1 MQISNFRLVSMEPAV
16 PGAAVTVALFNAAIT
31 PELTIANMKLRK
43 KPDGDLKIEAPRAFG
58 EPAALMR
65 RPLVNRIHAAAVA
78 AYKGICI
85 DRFSH

>member
-1 MQISNFRLVSMEPAV
+1 MEISNFRLVSMEPAI
-16 PGAAVTVALFNAAIT
+16 PGAAVTIAFFNAAIT
-31 PELTIANMKLRK
+31 PELTIANMKLRR

-78 AYKGICI
+78 AYKGMCI
-85 DRFSH
+85 DRFSN